1 MPDDKQPSQPS
12 EKLTEIFAKMNMTEL
27 PAMSH
32 NVQELISLTCS
43 SRSAATELSRVILKD
58 YSLTNK
64 VLQVVNSAYYSI
76 GRPVNSISRAVTI
89 LGFDAVRDLATA
101 IALFEEFIKSGV
113 EKDQISKLLTRS
125 FLSGLQARD
134 LAVEKHLNVA
144 PEEAFIC
151 TLLHNLGKIIVCLYL
166 PDKFRE
172 IEHRMAN
179 GLSEDKAAAAVLDGL
194 TLKEI
199 GQEVAMFWNL
209 SEKVVSSMGENPDL
223 PSGKY
228 DDSGYLHNLAF
239 FSNTVVDKLCDG
251 SDLTPLMDTY
261 GELFSVD
268 ADEIIDRVNH
278 CVDTSEDISDS
289 IRYGLTKLKIR
300 SRLRSAEKN
309 AKKGMLCSASPEEL
323 QEAARSGRGGG
334 VEVPGAAAG
343 GRRGAPDEGDDFEEL
358 GELPISKDKTINDFI
373 KDITETLMGPF
384 DLNDFYVNLLE
395 GLYRGIGFDRVILAI
410 VSVQPTKIVLTG
422 RFGLGEIDKDG
433 VKNFE
438 QVLTNSTY
446 AIPRALQLCKDM
458 MIPPDKEN
466 AFPDNLKY
474 LVKNRVVYLFPICLD
489 NKGIGL
495 IYLDRKKGR
504 PLLDKSRIKNVRL
517 FRDFAV
523 MAIRKIRGKN

>member
-343 GRRGAPDEGDDFEEL
+343 
-358 GELPISKDKTINDFI
+358 
-373 KDITETLMGPF
+373 
-384 DLNDFYVNLLE
+384 
-395 GLYRGIGFDRVILAI
+395 
-410 VSVQPTKIVLTG
+410 
-422 RFGLGEIDKDG
+422 
-433 VKNFE
+433 
-438 QVLTNSTY
+438 
-446 AIPRALQLCKDM
+446 C
-458 MIPPDKEN
+458 
-466 AFPDNLKY
+466 
-474 LVKNRVVYLFPICLD
+474 
-489 NKGIGL
+489 
-495 IYLDRKKGR
+495 
-504 PLLDKSRIKNVRL
+504 
-517 FRDFAV
+517 
-523 MAIRKIRGKN
+523 